1 MSKIK
6 RVFLISVAFACNVYF
21 LDAQSKFINN
31 YFRAPLDIDLY
42 LSATFGEL
50 RSNHFHSGIDFK
62 TQGVTGHKIYAIAD
76 GYISR
81 VKILH
86 NSYGKT
92 LYIKHTNGY
101 TSVYGHLKEFSDELN
116 KYVKSIQYEQEQ
128 HCIELFPK
136 PGQFPVKKGE
146 VIALSGNTGYSYGPH
161 LHFEIRDEN
170 QYPLNAMFFGFNIK
184 DNIAPQI
191 RNIVIYPLDNNSYI
205 NGKQQILEL
214 PAIKKKGVYKTS
226 VSKQVEVH
234 GKIGFGIET
243 YDYLNDAPNRCGV
256 YSIQLFVD
264 TTAVYYHEMNEFSFY
279 ETRYIN
285 SHIDYEKKLRDN
297 KKIQKTFLDP
307 NNRLSIYKDI
317 KDNGQLSFME
327 DKEYDI
333 RFVVKD
339 SYHNT
344 SEALLTLKGS
354 SVPPIIKDSISNKT
368 DFSILMPYN
377 KENIFEKENIKIVI
391 PPYALYDNL
400 KFTFNKSNSGNDY
413 YSDIYH
419 LHNQYVPVHKNIELS
434 IKPQTL
440 PEKNLEKLLIISL
453 NDDGKTESA
462 GGDFVDSMVTT
473 NIRNFGNYAVA
484 IDTTPPTITP
494 VNITKGKDM
503 RHTDRVKFIV
513 KDDLSG
519 ISSYNGYIDNQWALF
534 EYKLINNLIYYY
546 FDDEKIE
553 KGQNH
558 ELELY
563 VIDQKDNIAV
573 YSTTFYY

>member
-1 MSKIK
+1 MFKITQYII
-6 RVFLISVAFACNVYF
+6 VFIVLGQFN
-21 LDAQSKFINN
+21 LLNAQSKFFKE

-81 VKILH
+81 IKIMH
-86 NSYGKT
+86 SSYGKT
-92 LYIKHTNGY
+92 LYITHENGY
-101 TSVYGHLKEFSDELN
+101 TSVYGHLKDFSDNLN
-116 KYVKSIQYEQEQ
+116 KYVKSVQYEQEQ

-146 VIALSGNTGYSYGPH
+146 LIAFGGNTGYSYGPH

-170 QYPLNAMFFGFNIK
+170 QYPLNPMLFGFDIK
-184 DNIAPQI
+184 DNIPPQI
-191 RNIVIYPLDNNSYI
+191 RNIAIYPLDDDSYV
-205 NGKQQILEL
+205 NGKQDVLVL
-214 PAIKKKGVYKTS
+214 PAIKEKGKYIIAGNKPVN
-226 VSKQVEVH
+226 VH
-234 GKIGFGIET
+234 GTIGLGIET
-243 YDYLNDAPNRCGV
+243 YDYLNGAPNRCGV
-256 YSIQLFVD
+256 YSIKLLVD
-264 TTAVYYHEMNEFSFY
+264 TTAVYYHVMNEFSFY

-285 SHIDYEKKLRDN
+285 SHLDYKRIKER
-297 KKIQKTFLDP
+297 KKIQKTFIAP

-317 KDNGQLSFME
+317 KDDGHLLFTE
-327 DKEYDI
+327 DKEYNI
-333 RFVVKD
+333 RFIVKD

-344 SEALLTLKGS
+344 SEAMLSLKNS
-354 SVPPIIKDSISNKT
+354 SAPPLIRDTMPPITNFDV
-368 DFSILMPYN
+368 LMAYN
-377 KENIFEKENIKIVI
+377 KKNVFEQDNISITI

-400 KFTFNKSNSGNDY
+400 KFTFNRSGGGNNY

-419 LHNQYVPVHKNIELS
+419 IHDQYVPVHKHMELS
-434 IKPQTL
+434 IKPGVL
-440 PEKNLEKLLIISL
+440 PEKNLEKLLIVSI
-453 NDDGKTESA
+453 NDGKAASA
-462 GGDFVDSMVTT
+462 GGEYIDSIVTT
-473 NIRNFGNYAVA
+473 KVRSFGNYAVA

-494 VNITKGKDM
+494 VNIAEGKNM
-503 RHTDRVKFIV
+503 GYTDVIKFIV
-513 KDDLSG
+513 EDDLSG

-534 EYKLINNLIYYY
+534 EFKLIDNLVYYY

-563 VIDQKDNIAV
+563 VIDNKDNIAV
-573 YSTTFYY
+573 YSTNFYY